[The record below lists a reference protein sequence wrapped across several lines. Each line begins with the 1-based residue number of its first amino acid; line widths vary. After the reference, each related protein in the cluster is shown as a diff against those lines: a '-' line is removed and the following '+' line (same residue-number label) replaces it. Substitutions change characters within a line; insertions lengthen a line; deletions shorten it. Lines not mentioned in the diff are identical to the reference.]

1 LIYRNADATIAY
13 GPGSKE
19 FDMYMGT
26 PPERIFTAWITVD
39 VQYFE
44 EATKAF
50 QNQIQPMK
58 KTLGIQGKRTVL
70 YVGILEKRKK
80 LENLILAFKDLKK
93 STDNI
98 ALVLV
103 GDGPYKDYLQ
113 NLCTTE
119 KITDVHFV
127 GKVGYDKVPLFYALS
142 DVFVLPAQ
150 GGISVAEAMSSGKP
164 AIITEEC
171 NALRSI
177 PHLFKHGENV
187 FILKKDDIASLS
199 EHLGIIL
206 ADPTLAS
213 KMGRLST
220 EIAEK
225 YLSREKMLQGFEQAI
240 DYVIA
245 CENQRTNI

>member
-1 LIYRNADATIAY
+1 
-13 GPGSKE
+13 
-19 FDMYMGT
+19 MGT

-39 VQYFE
+39 VQYFK

-58 KTLGIQGKRTVL
+58 KTLRIQGKRTVL
-70 YVGILEKRKK
+70 YVGVLEKRKK

-103 GDGPYKDYLQ
+103 GDGPHKDYLQ
-113 NLCTTE
+113 NLCTIE

-127 GKVGYDKVPLFYALS
+127 GRVGYDRVPLFYALS

-177 PHLFKHGENV
+177 PNLFKHGENV
-187 FILKKDDIASLS
+187 FILKKDDIASLA

-206 ADPTLAS
+206 ADPALAS

-220 EIAEK
+220 EMAEK
-225 YLSREKMLQGFEQAI
+225 HLSREKMLQGFEQAL
-240 DYVIA
+240 DYVITDK
-245 CENQRTNI
+245 NQRTNL